1 MTYGFCLKSSRSVQE
16 SWTRCCFGERMDGC
30 QVFGPLQEKEQ
41 EKGCLE
47 HVPRPHEKNNWG
59 KKKGNVK
66 SNLCGFQTPVSSA
79 ESPSWT
85 TISSLLCWGVQD
97 VQRIL
102 KGNSAISG
110 CYALCVSTQCEHC
123 SYCQAFKLP
132 SGTLLKIRFLVC
144 FWGFCSFVCFFLLF
158 LSACCWIGNTHFVY

>member
-59 KKKGNVK
+59 KKKKAMLNQTCVVSK
-66 SNLCGFQTPVSSA
+66 HQFPQLNLPPERPSLLSSA
-79 ESPSWT
+79 EVSRMCRGFSKET
-85 TISSLLCWGVQD
+85 QQFQD
-97 VQRIL
+97 ATPYVLAR
-102 KGNSAISG
+102 N
-110 CYALCVSTQCEHC
+110 VSTALTVRLLNYLLEH
-123 SYCQAFKLP
+123 F
-132 SGTLLKIRFLVC
+132 
-144 FWGFCSFVCFFLLF
+144 
-158 LSACCWIGNTHFVY
+158 